1 MEKGQDILK
10 YYKEE
15 LKWDPPFADA
25 LSRYTPDALEGY
37 LTMRKLVQ
45 DGELPRKTVELI
57 FTILDSLD
65 DEVSGAKAHAV
76 AAIEAGLSVK
86 ELVEAFNIV
95 TIVKGINVRAKLLSY
110 FSVAKSYL
118 ITGVNY
124 VVNYV
129 GILVEI

>member
-1 MEKGQDILK
+1 M
-10 YYKEE
+10 
-15 LKWDPPFADA
+15 
-25 LSRYTPDALEGY
+25 
-37 LTMRKLVQ
+37 
-45 DGELPRKTVELI
+45 
-57 FTILDSLD
+57 
-65 DEVSGAKAHAV
+65 

-124 VVNYV
+124 VVN
-129 GILVEI
+129 